1 MEIPINIFGK
11 FNVRI
16 IIYFQICLKR
26 NCVRMDWVC
35 LNWNT
40 SSIEYYKRKGAID
53 LTANEKWHLFRM
65 KGKEIEAFAKENC
78 L

>member
-1 MEIPINIFGK
+1 M
-11 FNVRI
+11 
-16 IIYFQICLKR
+16 
-26 NCVRMDWVC
+26 C

-40 SSIEYYKRKGAID
+40 PSIEYYKRKGAID

-65 KGKEIEAFAKENC
+65 KVKEIEKLASENN

>member
-1 MEIPINIFGK
+1 
-11 FNVRI
+11 
-16 IIYFQICLKR
+16 
-26 NCVRMDWVC
+26 MDWVC

-65 KGKEIEAFAKENC
+65 KAKEIEAFAKENA